1 MLRANSDGKRGMRET
16 NEEARKRHAFN
27 KLTRLMISI
36 HDFEEAHSAAT
47 FLLEAVEESAKYPLA
62 ERRRFRCYE
71 TAMVIAYARPF
82 LMAKGEVG
90 PLKWKDTGLSMTMA
104 EKSLHRK
111 LIKHRN
117 IVYGHSDSEFV
128 EMRVMVMHE
137 HFDHNG
143 VDFNWVMPRFEE
155 GMRSSLAEVDAIQE
169 MLRKLVHALVHQ
181 SQKLGAEFKDKFTT
195 YELNIGR

>member
-1 MLRANSDGKRGMRET
+1 
-16 NEEARKRHAFN
+16 
-27 KLTRLMISI
+27 
-36 HDFEEAHSAAT
+36 
-47 FLLEAVEESAKYPLA
+47 
-62 ERRRFRCYE
+62 
-71 TAMVIAYARPF
+71 MVIAYARPF